1 MDCPVYIILHTI
13 LFCLISLILC
23 QGGYAGKTQREP
35 YFNCG
40 SYKFEYEQGGADI
53 IVKGWL
59 KASIQFL
66 IDICAYDFVIDT
78 IRDGYKNHFI
88 LIHLQFIYLIICLL

>member
-1 MDCPVYIILHTI
+1 MVLITISDSVNNKIVSTDISI

-35 YFNCG
+35 CFNCG

-59 KASIQFL
+59 KASIQFV
-66 IDICAYDFVIDT
+66 IDIGA
-78 IRDGYKNHFI
+78 K
-88 LIHLQFIYLIICLL
+88 